1 MFYAPKTFIADD
13 NSDADSL
20 KAIRAT
26 LRDFRVSM
34 RKPVEHPRRTE
45 MLDILA
51 DARARI
57 DRINSK
63 NLI

>member
-1 MFYAPKTFIADD
+1 MFYAPKSFIADD

-20 KAIRAT
+20 KAICAT

-45 MLDILA
+45 ILDMLA
-51 DARARI
+51 EARAAI
-57 DRINSK
+57 ERINGK
-63 NLI
+63 L